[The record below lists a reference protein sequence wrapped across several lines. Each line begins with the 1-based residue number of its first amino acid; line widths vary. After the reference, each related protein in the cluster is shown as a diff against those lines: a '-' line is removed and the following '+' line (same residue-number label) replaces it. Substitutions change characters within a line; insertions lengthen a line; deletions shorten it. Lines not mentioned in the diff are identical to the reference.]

1 VEVWG
6 KSKSE
11 QRIRN
16 FKIAWIGTF
25 MAGMAFSEAMP
36 FLALYIMQI
45 SHFNQAQVSFYA
57 GISYAASYLVVI
69 LVSPIWGKIADQHGR
84 KPMLLRTAAGMGIV
98 IILLSCVTNIW
109 QIIILRLC
117 QGLFDGYT
125 PSVIALIAAETPLEE
140 RSVVISKLS
149 TGYIIGGLMGPL
161 IGGVLA
167 TIFSIR
173 MTFFITGIIL
183 LCVAFISFYG
193 IQENFQKIN
202 TSPTEKLASSKKES
216 VWTVPI
222 LILLSAT
229 MLIQFVESAI
239 IPYVS
244 LMIKDLLFS
253 EHYLTIMTGIVSALP
268 GVATAVFATFIGKM
282 SSHFGTLK
290 ILKLCE
296 LAAIIIY
303 ALLGMTTS
311 LMFFAGLRFLIGIA
325 NAGMTPMI
333 QVLLSKASNRLSTVF
348 SMSLSAQSLGS
359 LAGSILGAYL
369 SQFMPLNNLFYIASG
384 ALMISYVLLK
394 KGELDNSTAPT

>member
-1 VEVWG
+1 MG
-6 KSKSE
+6 QIKNE

>member
-1 VEVWG
+1 MG
-6 KSKSE
+6 QIKNE

-84 KPMLLRTAAGMGIV
+84 KPTLLRTAAGMGIV

-202 TSPTEKLASSKKES
+202 TSPNEKLASSKKES

-369 SQFMPLNNLFYIASG
+369 SQFMPLNNLFYITSG

>member
-1 VEVWG
+1 MG
-6 KSKSE
+6 QIKSE

-16 FKIAWIGTF
+16 FKMAWIGTF

-244 LMIKDLLFS
+244 LMIKYLLFS

>member
-1 VEVWG
+1 MG
-6 KSKSE
+6 QIKSE

-125 PSVIALIAAETPLEE
+125 PSVIALIASETPLEE

-268 GVATAVFATFIGKM
+268 GVATAVFATFVGKM

-311 LMFFAGLRFLIGIA
+311 LMFFAGLRFLIGIV

-333 QVLLSKASNRLSTVF
+333 QVLLSKVSNQLSSVF

>member
-1 VEVWG
+1 MG
-6 KSKSE
+6 QIKSE

-268 GVATAVFATFIGKM
+268 GVATAVFATFVGKM

-311 LMFFAGLRFLIGIA
+311 LMFFAGLRFLIGIV

-333 QVLLSKASNRLSTVF
+333 QVLLSKVSNQLSSVF

-359 LAGSILGAYL
+359 LAGSILCAYL

>member
-1 VEVWG
+1 MG
-6 KSKSE
+6 QIKNE

-244 LMIKDLLFS
+244 LMIKYLLFS

-268 GVATAVFATFIGKM
+268 GVATAVFATFVGKM

>member
-1 VEVWG
+1 MG
-6 KSKSE
+6 QIKSE

-268 GVATAVFATFIGKM
+268 GVATAVFATFVGKM

-311 LMFFAGLRFLIGIA
+311 LMFFAGLRFLIGIV

-333 QVLLSKASNRLSTVF
+333 QVLLSKVSNQLSSVF

>member
-1 VEVWG
+1 MG
-6 KSKSE
+6 QIKSE

-69 LVSPIWGKIADQHGR
+69 LVSPIWGEIADQHGR

>member
-1 VEVWG
+1 MG
-6 KSKSE
+6 QIKSE

-193 IQENFQKIN
+193 IKENFQKIN
-202 TSPTEKLASSKKES
+202 ASPTEKLASSKKES

-268 GVATAVFATFIGKM
+268 GVATAVFATFVGKM

>member
-1 VEVWG
+1 MG
-6 KSKSE
+6 QIKSE

-244 LMIKDLLFS
+244 LMIKYLLFS

-268 GVATAVFATFIGKM
+268 GVSTAVFATFVGKM

>member
-1 VEVWG
+1 
-6 KSKSE
+6 
-11 QRIRN
+11 
-16 FKIAWIGTF
+16 

-244 LMIKDLLFS
+244 LMIKYLLFS

-268 GVATAVFATFIGKM
+268 GVSTAVFATSVGKM

>member
-1 VEVWG
+1 MG
-6 KSKSE
+6 QIKSE

-16 FKIAWIGTF
+16 FKMAWIGTF

-268 GVATAVFATFIGKM
+268 GVATAVFATFVGKM

-348 SMSLSAQSLGS
+348 SMNLSAQSLGS

>member
-1 VEVWG
+1 MG
-6 KSKSE
+6 QIKNE

-45 SHFNQAQVSFYA
+45 SHFNQAQVSFYV

-98 IILLSCVTNIW
+98 IVLLSCVTNIW

>member
-1 VEVWG
+1 VG
-6 KSKSE
+6 QIKSE

-268 GVATAVFATFIGKM
+268 GVATAVFATFVGKM

>member
-1 VEVWG
+1 
-6 KSKSE
+6 
-11 QRIRN
+11 
-16 FKIAWIGTF
+16 

-167 TIFSIR
+167 TIFNIR

-244 LMIKDLLFS
+244 LMIKYLLFS

-268 GVATAVFATFIGKM
+268 GVATAVFATFVGKM

>member
-1 VEVWG
+1 VG
-6 KSKSE
+6 QIKSE

-268 GVATAVFATFIGKM
+268 GVATAVFATFVGKM

-311 LMFFAGLRFLIGIA
+311 LMFFAGLRFLIGIV

-333 QVLLSKASNRLSTVF
+333 QVLLSKVSNQLSSVF

>member
-1 VEVWG
+1 MG
-6 KSKSE
+6 QIKSE

-16 FKIAWIGTF
+16 FKMAWIGTF

-36 FLALYIMQI
+36 FLVLYIMQI

-244 LMIKDLLFS
+244 LMIKYLLFS

-268 GVATAVFATFIGKM
+268 GVATAVFATFVGKM

>member
-1 VEVWG
+1 MG
-6 KSKSE
+6 QIKSE

-183 LCVAFISFYG
+183 LCAAFISFYG

-268 GVATAVFATFIGKM
+268 GVATAVFATFVGKM

>member
-1 VEVWG
+1 MG
-6 KSKSE
+6 QIKSE

-229 MLIQFVESAI
+229 MLIQFVENAI

>member
-1 VEVWG
+1 MG
-6 KSKSE
+6 QIKSE

-69 LVSPIWGKIADQHGR
+69 LVSPIWGKITDQHGR

>member
-1 VEVWG
+1 
-6 KSKSE
+6 
-11 QRIRN
+11 
-16 FKIAWIGTF
+16 

-244 LMIKDLLFS
+244 LMIKYLLFS

-268 GVATAVFATFIGKM
+268 GVSTAVFATFVGKM

-311 LMFFAGLRFLIGIA
+311 LMFFVGLRFLIGIA

>member
-1 VEVWG
+1 MG
-6 KSKSE
+6 QIKNE

-16 FKIAWIGTF
+16 FKIAWIRTF
-25 MAGMAFSEAMP
+25 MVGMAFSEAMP

-45 SHFNQAQVSFYA
+45 SHFNQAQVSLYA

-369 SQFMPLNNLFYIASG
+369 SQFMPLNNLFYFASG

>member
-1 VEVWG
+1 MG
-6 KSKSE
+6 QIKSE
-11 QRIRN
+11 QRITN

-193 IQENFQKIN
+193 IQENFQKIS
-202 TSPTEKLASSKKES
+202 TSPTGKLSSSKKES

-268 GVATAVFATFIGKM
+268 GVATAVFATFVGKM

>member
-1 VEVWG
+1 MG
-6 KSKSE
+6 QIKSE

-45 SHFNQAQVSFYA
+45 SHFNQVQVSFYA

-216 VWTVPI
+216 VWAVPI

-244 LMIKDLLFS
+244 LMIKYLLFS

-268 GVATAVFATFIGKM
+268 GVATAVFATFVGKM

>member
-1 VEVWG
+1 MG
-6 KSKSE
+6 QIKSE

-25 MAGMAFSEAMP
+25 MVGMAFSEAMP

-193 IQENFQKIN
+193 IKENFQKIN

-268 GVATAVFATFIGKM
+268 GVATAVFATFVGKM

>member
-1 VEVWG
+1 MG
-6 KSKSE
+6 QIKSE

-16 FKIAWIGTF
+16 FKMAWIGTF

-244 LMIKDLLFS
+244 LMIKYLLFS

-268 GVATAVFATFIGKM
+268 GVSTAVFATFVGKM

>member
-1 VEVWG
+1 VG
-6 KSKSE
+6 QIKNE

>member
-1 VEVWG
+1 MG
-6 KSKSE
+6 QIKSE

-167 TIFSIR
+167 TIFNIR

-244 LMIKDLLFS
+244 LMIKYLLFS

-268 GVATAVFATFIGKM
+268 GVATAVFATFVGKM

>member
-1 VEVWG
+1 MG
-6 KSKSE
+6 QIKSE

-229 MLIQFVESAI
+229 MIIQFVESAI

-268 GVATAVFATFIGKM
+268 GVATAVFATFVGKM

-311 LMFFAGLRFLIGIA
+311 LMFFAGLRFLIGIV

-333 QVLLSKASNRLSTVF
+333 QVLLSKVSNQLSSVF

>member
-1 VEVWG
+1 MG
-6 KSKSE
+6 QIKSE

-16 FKIAWIGTF
+16 FKMAWIGTF

-45 SHFNQAQVSFYA
+45 SHFNQAQASFYA

-84 KPMLLRTAAGMGIV
+84 KPMLLRTAVGMGIV

-244 LMIKDLLFS
+244 LMIKYLLFS

-268 GVATAVFATFIGKM
+268 GVATAVFATFVGKM

>member
-1 VEVWG
+1 
-6 KSKSE
+6 
-11 QRIRN
+11 
-16 FKIAWIGTF
+16 

-45 SHFNQAQVSFYA
+45 SHFNRAQVSFYA

-173 MTFFITGIIL
+173 MTLFITGIIL

-244 LMIKDLLFS
+244 LMIKYLLFS

-268 GVATAVFATFIGKM
+268 GVSTAVFATFVGKM

>member
-1 VEVWG
+1 MG
-6 KSKSE
+6 QIKSE

-202 TSPTEKLASSKKES
+202 TSPTEKLVSSKKES

-268 GVATAVFATFIGKM
+268 GVATAVFATFVGKM

>member
-1 VEVWG
+1 MG
-6 KSKSE
+6 QIKSE
-11 QRIRN
+11 QRITN

-268 GVATAVFATFIGKM
+268 GVATAVFATFVGKM

-348 SMSLSAQSLGS
+348 SISLSAQSLGS

>member
-1 VEVWG
+1 VG
-6 KSKSE
+6 QIKSE

-244 LMIKDLLFS
+244 LMIKYLLFS

-268 GVATAVFATFIGKM
+268 GVATAVFATFVGKM

>member
-1 VEVWG
+1 
-6 KSKSE
+6 
-11 QRIRN
+11 
-16 FKIAWIGTF
+16 

-173 MTFFITGIIL
+173 MTLFITGIIL

-244 LMIKDLLFS
+244 LMIKYLLFS

-268 GVATAVFATFIGKM
+268 GVSTAVFATFVGKM

>member
-1 VEVWG
+1 M
-6 KSKSE
+6 
-11 QRIRN
+11 
-16 FKIAWIGTF
+16 AWIGTF

-244 LMIKDLLFS
+244 LMIKYLLFS

-268 GVATAVFATFIGKM
+268 GVATAVFATFVGKM